1 VGWEAKMG
9 DEGQAVDKPVSNTP
23 AGGVEKIE
31 IHSVINRRSRWL
43 SSLAALKYVSSIAQ
57 DDEIKVRDS
66 DRATAIALLM
76 CCVGALA
83 CLLVPQFEAHRVDFV
98 LAADALVGLALLM
111 YVANRF
117 GIVTTFAPRQAL
129 LTWQLML
136 GSSLLGI
143 FATINLALLLAALLQ
158 NWHVGVRDNVSE

>member
-1 VGWEAKMG
+1 MG
-9 DEGQAVDKPVSNTP
+9 EEGQNKPAAQETP
-23 AGGVEKIE
+23 QQGVETLKVSAD
-31 IHSVINRRSRWL
+31 SVVNRRSRWV
-43 SSLAALKYVSSIAQ
+43 SSLSALRYVSSVAK

-66 DRATAIALLM
+66 DRATAIALLI
-76 CCVGALA
+76 CCFAALA
-83 CLLVPQFEAHRVDFV
+83 CLVIPQLEAHRIDFV

-117 GIVTTFAPRQAL
+117 GIVTTFQPRQAL

-143 FATINLALLLAALLQ
+143 FLTINLALILAALLQ
-158 NWHVGVRDNVSE
+158 NTRIVIPH